1 MFRVIPVE
9 TVRLHDVGEAGLV
22 GEEESEVGGEDA
34 VLDVADHRL
43 VLLGVQV
50 PQQVVLLL
58 IAKSYFAN
66 IRARPVAE
74 LKPPLQSDGSPS
86 LRLRTFQTVETRCRS

>member
-1 MFRVIPVE
+1 MFPVE
-9 TVRLHDVGEAGLV
+9 GVLLDNIGQPCLV

-50 PQQVVLLL
+50 AQQVVLLL
-58 IAKSYFAN
+58 ITKSDFASMP
-66 IRARPVAE
+66 PVVG
-74 LKPPLQSDGSPS
+74 LTLPLQSDGSPS
-86 LRLRTFQTVETRCRS
+86 LRSHTSQIMEKRCRS

>member
-1 MFRVIPVE
+1 MIRVFPVE
-9 TVRLHDVGEAGLV
+9 GVLLDNIGQPCLV
-22 GEEESEVGGEDA
+22 GEEESEVGGKDA

-50 PQQVVLLL
+50 AQQVVLLL

-66 IRARPVAE
+66 IKARPAAE

-86 LRLRTFQTVETRCRS
+86 LRLHTFQTVETRCRS